1 LTYNL
6 HCIKDKIFIKAE
18 NFVPIWKSLLVS
30 PLWRGDEKKP
40 RTFIEMCDQI
50 GFHPSVD
57 ADGNIIKLG
66 WTESFSG
73 YAVDDFFMLIAPFV
87 DSGTMHFV
95 SEHGVFLTYKFHDTL
110 LDAGSKKLVEEE
122 E

>member
-1 LTYNL
+1 MSYNL
-6 HCIKDKIFIKAE
+6 HCVKDKILIRADQ
-18 NFVPIWKSLLVS
+18 FVPAWKSLLAS
-30 PLWRGDEKKP
+30 PLWRDDAKKP

-66 WTESFSG
+66 WTESLSG
-73 YAVDDFFMLIAPFV
+73 YVVDDFFMLIAQFV
-87 DSGTMHFV
+87 EFGTMHFV
-95 SEHGVFLTYKFHDTL
+95 SEHGVFLTYQFHDMV
-110 LDAGSKKLVEEE
+110 LDAGSKNLNEEE